1 MKYDWQ
7 IARLEDRVKP
17 LEELVGFL
25 QQELEKSKVNTGFF
39 ARAKTVRATLEANDP
54 TAWQKDVQ

>member
-7 IARLEDRVKP
+7 ISRLEDRIKD
-17 LEELVGFL
+17 LEEIVCFL
-25 QQELEKSKVNTGFF
+25 QQELEKSVVYKNHDHYRDSPFYV
-39 ARAKTVRATLEANDP
+39 DP